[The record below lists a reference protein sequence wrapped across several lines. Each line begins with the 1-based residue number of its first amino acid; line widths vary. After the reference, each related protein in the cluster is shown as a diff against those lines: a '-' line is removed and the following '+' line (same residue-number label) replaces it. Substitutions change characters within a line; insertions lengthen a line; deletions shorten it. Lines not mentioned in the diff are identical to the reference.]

1 MLGDSGV
8 GLLEKEGGT
17 IETALLD
24 WFRDQRGIEPET
36 LGFFGVEQDGEWVKF
51 PYSYGTKLRSS
62 PLVDGPRRFQNPKGA
77 SLDLFKSHTE
87 ATSTAFLVEGETDTM
102 RLTQELEMGNSVFG
116 LPGVAS
122 WQPHFADYF
131 RDSERVYVVLDNDA
145 AYPASTA
152 TEKAWK
158 QIRND
163 LGKKAKRVVL
173 PADVKDLCEFFD
185 KYDLD
190 LFRELCVRKSPILSR
205 LTRLN
210 LMVPPTET
218 DWLVEDYL
226 AAGDVNLFI
235 GDPGLGKSWLMMDLA
250 IKVAEGKGKW
260 LDRQVL
266 KGGRVLYIDEEN
278 PEDIILGRFNK
289 LGLSEQAAKNIHFLY
304 RPGIWLN
311 REPDV
316 LIDEAEEVEPILIIL
331 DSLTA
336 LHSVDE
342 NNANAMRGLF
352 KEAINPL
359 ARDTGATVIV
369 IHHTTK
375 DVDASSF
382 KRARG
387 SGDLTAVVDC
397 AVDARGTDEPGI
409 FTLSQYKSR
418 RRLGGELITVAIED
432 TLEGKV
438 RLAARPLPF

>member
-1 MLGDSGV
+1 
-8 GLLEKEGGT
+8 
-17 IETALLD
+17 
-24 WFRDQRGIEPET
+24 
-36 LGFFGVEQDGEWVKF
+36 
-51 PYSYGTKLRSS
+51 
-62 PLVDGPRRFQNPKGA
+62 
-77 SLDLFKSHTE
+77 
-87 ATSTAFLVEGETDTM
+87 M
-102 RLTQELEMGNSVFG
+102 RLAQELEFKQTVCG
-116 LPGVAS
+116 LPGVTS
-122 WQPHFADYF
+122 WQPHFADRF
-131 RDSERVYVVLDNDA
+131 KAAERVYVVLDNDA
-145 AYPASTA
+145 AYPASSA

-158 QIRND
+158 QIRGD

-173 PADVKDLCEFFD
+173 PADVKDVCEFFD
-185 KYDLD
+185 KYDLE
-190 LFRELCVRKSPILSR
+190 LFRELCVRKSPVLSR
-205 LTRLN
+205 LNRLN
-210 LMVPPTET
+210 LMVPAPAP
-218 DWLVEDYL
+218 DWLVEDYI

-250 IKVAEGKGKW
+250 IKVADEGGKW
-260 LDRQVL
+260 LDRHVL

-289 LGLSEQAAKNIHFLY
+289 LGLSERASKNIHFLY

-316 LIDEAEEVEPILIIL
+316 LIDEAAEVEPTLIVL

-336 LHSVDE
+336 LHSADE
-342 NNANAMRGLF
+342 NNANAMRGMF

-359 ARDTGATVIV
+359 ARDTGAAVIV

-397 AVDARGTDEPGI
+397 AVDARGTDEPGV

-432 TLEGKV
+432 TLEGGVALKT
-438 RLAARPLPF
+438 RPLPF